1 MGTLIELPNITFDSL
16 VVETPNKVT
25 EKKMSAFD
33 AKNYLNTRL
42 ADGETEKTLTIRLLP
57 MDLTTGNPF
66 AIIHTHNV
74 KVPQSLVKPGEKPFK
89 TYICLS
95 KTDGV
100 DHDKFGNKCPFCELN
115 REAYKYFTEET
126 DPVAKERWKKI
137 SLDNIP
143 KEACIVR
150 CIERGYEED
159 GPKFWK
165 FNTRKDKTDPKGQ
178 IMELYKTR
186 LEESREEGMGEENI
200 LDIHTG
206 KDLKVVISIAA
217 DNKAGENRTSVKV
230 LDCGKNKPLSLNEE
244 EINAW
249 VNDDKK
255 WSDVFAVK
263 PYDYLKI
270 IIDGQV
276 PFYDKNI
283 QRWVTKVEHL
293 NNINELSAEA
303 DSIIDDAEQAILSTP
318 TDYECNNAVVVNG
331 VEEELPF

>member
-1 MGTLIELPNITFDSL
+1 MQDFNGNITMEAMDYEFTTN
-16 VVETPNKVT
+16 VVVPKSKETTFN
-25 EKKMSAFD
+25 E
-33 AKNYLNTRL
+33 KNYLNIRL
-42 ADGETEKTLTIRLLP
+42 ADGQRTKELKIRLLP
-57 MDLTTGNPF
+57 IDGNSQTPF
-66 AIIHTHNV
+66 KKIHVHTV
-74 KVPQSLVKPGEKPFK
+74 KVPKEVSPSGWKS
-89 TYICLS
+89 YICLEKTEGIDTS
-95 KTDGV
+95 KY
-100 DHDKFGNKCPFCELN
+100 GNKCPFCELN

-303 DSIIDDAEQAILSTP
+303 DSIINDAEQAILSTP